1 MAGNAAAAALLL
13 EQKADVNLA
22 NDAGF
27 TPLMAAARLGS
38 GSCVRLLCEHKA
50 DVRAE
55 LPDGRCGHPACQTLP
70 AKSGC
75 HPFAGWRRPALA
87 PSP

>member
-55 LPDGRCGHPACQTLP
+55 LPDGRCGHPAFAQ
-70 AKSGC
+70 SGC